1 VVADGAKSV
10 ALAPEIAGEET
21 VMAAPLLFVTVTLFT
36 ALGLPIPSL
45 PKASVAAE
53 RVTCCTPVPVRA
65 TVCGL
70 LVALSVMFNVAVMG
84 PVAVGVN
91 FTLIVHEAWP
101 AREVLQVV
109 AETAN
114 ALALGP
120 EMAFPERVMAVLS
133 LFVSVTVLAALVLLR
148 P

>member
-1 VVADGAKSV
+1 
-10 ALAPEIAGEET
+10 
-21 VMAAPLLFVTVTLFT
+21 
-36 ALGLPIPSL
+36 
-45 PKASVAAE
+45 
-53 RVTCCTPVPVRA
+53 
-65 TVCGL
+65 
-70 LVALSVMFNVAVMG
+70 MFNVAVMG